1 MKTNYAA
8 CDWQKNE
15 CTIIKKLLKNSHIEI
30 LMDYFD
36 TPVSFSKN
44 AGNKNTVLFIMIH
57 IRTIAERSNENRGD

>member
-1 MKTNYAA
+1 MQPMI
-8 CDWQKNE
+8 DRKNE

-36 TPVSFSKN
+36 TPVSFSEN
-44 AGNKNTVLFIMIH
+44 AGKKNTGLFIMIY